1 MNAKEF
7 LDVVAVGKGTVSL
20 CEAAL
25 KEFGLKDFYCWS
37 ELQCSSNNKL
47 LERIALTIMTLKA
60 KDYEQWEDVLLAA
73 CDYNMT
79 RYPEYIDLAFEK
91 VKEKIRFNDLTRIF
105 AMGEGPILKMVLDWM
120 NSNECDLGRMLP
132 KEYLAGQWVDNA
144 GNFVA
149 YGRPMVAEKLLA
161 YAKGTKV
168 VWEDFLERESNP
180 YLKGLIQNK
189 LETEF

>member
-37 ELQCSSNNKL
+37 ELQCSSDNKL
-47 LERIALTIMTLKA
+47 LERMALTIMTLKA
-60 KDYEQWEDVLLAA
+60 KGYDQWEDVLSAA
-73 CDYNMT
+73 CDFNMK

-91 VKEKIRFNDLTRIF
+91 VKEKIRFDDLPRIF
-105 AMGEGPILKMVLDWM
+105 AMGEGPMQKMILDWI
-120 NSNECDLGRMLP
+120 NSDECDLGRMLP

-144 GNFVA
+144 EDFA
-149 YGRPMVAEKLLA
+149 IRDRPMVAKRLLA
-161 YAKGTKV
+161 YAKGSKA
-168 VWEDFLERESNP
+168 VWEDFLERTTNS
-180 YLKGLIQNK
+180 YLKGLIKNK